1 MASQIRSARRSTSIR
16 TVDAGAREFRQDRL
30 QAMAQLQGSTV
41 RQSTFT
47 RPVDSR
53 GFRQDRLE
61 AMAQL
66 QGLIAMKR
74 IRLDN
79 FLLES
84 AAEHQKSYMR
94 RLVNQTSTKHDSS
107 TQTEAENVGQALQD
121 VQQETTSQSKDE
133 LFARPQNRELRLK
146 QGWHE
151 LGQIFKQDPETL
163 EETQKTPSHGS
174 SWVLNEA
181 PLRNAGDAFVL
192 ATNHSSLEP
201 VESRSAFIPKGRG
214 VCSDASW
221 QRERVVARGIAE
233 LVAKDSTGLGSAPVQ
248 STRTVCKGDSVMAKA
263 SFFENVFSERTTY
276 ELCISNTRRAQG

>member
-1 MASQIRSARRSTSIR
+1 
-16 TVDAGAREFRQDRL
+16 
-30 QAMAQLQGSTV
+30 MAQLQGSTV

-47 RPVDSR
+47 RPVDSHAR
-53 GFRQDRLE
+53 EFRQDRLE
-61 AMAQL
+61 TTAPL

-84 AAEHQKSYMR
+84 AAEHKRNYMR
-94 RLVNQTSTKHDSS
+94 RLVNQTLEKHDSS
-107 TQTEAENVGQALQD
+107 TQTEAENVGQPFQD
-121 VQQETTSQSKDE
+121 VQENTTSKGKDE
-133 LFARPQNRELRLK
+133 LFARPQDKELRLK
-146 QGWHE
+146 QRWHE
-151 LGQIFKQDPETL
+151 LGQIFKQDPEAL
-163 EETQKTPSHGS
+163 EDTQKTPSHGS
-174 SWVLNEA
+174 SWVLHEA
-181 PLRNAGDAFVL
+181 PLRNADDASVL

-201 VESRSAFIPKGRG
+201 VKSRIAFISKGKG

-221 QRERVVARGIAE
+221 QGERVVTRGIAE

-248 STRTVCKGDSVMAKA
+248 STRTECKGDSVMAKA